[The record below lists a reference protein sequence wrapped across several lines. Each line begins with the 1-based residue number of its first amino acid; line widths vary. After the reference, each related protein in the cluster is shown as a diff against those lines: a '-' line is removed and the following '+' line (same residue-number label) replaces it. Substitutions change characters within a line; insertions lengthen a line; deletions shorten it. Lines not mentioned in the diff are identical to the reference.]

1 MNRQTTRISP
11 ADVDRQRDFCQKLHE
26 RFAARPSAPLAF
38 VDTYGCQQNEADS
51 ERLRGYLSEMGYQFT
66 QSEAEADL
74 IVINTCAIREHA
86 EMRVLGNVGALV
98 HTKRAKP
105 GQLICVCG
113 CMAQEPHMAQKIKDS
128 YRQVDL
134 VFGPHALWRFPE
146 LLYRLVTRR
155 GRIFDIA
162 DEPGSIAEGI
172 PLVRQEGVKAWVS
185 IMYGC
190 NNFCTYCIIPYAR
203 GRVRS
208 LPVEQALE
216 QTARLAAAGV
226 HEIVLTGI
234 EIASYG
240 KDFKPQVPLT
250 ELLEK
255 LLTAQPNVQFRLGSL
270 DPRAVD
276 DAFCERLADFANLAR
291 HFHLSMQ
298 SGCDTVLRRM
308 NRHYTSEE
316 FYRCV
321 ERLRRAFPD
330 CSVTTDLIVGFPGE
344 TEDEFTQTLA
354 FLERCAFASVHVFP
368 YSVREGTKAA
378 AMPGQLDQQTKTAR
392 AERAKQVA
400 ETLSAAYRK
409 QFVGRTLYALP
420 EHPTGGLW
428 AAHGRYGFPVYIEDK
443 AEKNHPVTVKVIGL
457 HKDGVLAKI
466 EN

>member
-216 QTARLAAAGV
+216 QTARLADAGV

-240 KDFKPQVPLT
+240 KDFEPQVPLT

-276 DAFCERLADFANLAR
+276 DAFCERLAGFANLAR

-321 ERLRRAFPD
+321 ERLRCAFPD

-400 ETLSAAYRK
+400 ETLSTAYRK
-409 QFVGRTLYALP
+409 RFVGRTLYALP

>member
-1 MNRQTTRISP
+1 MHYIITALGCKVNQYEAQAIETLLHAHGFTAAADGEPVDLIVVNTCAVTAEGGRKSRQMIRKLREEHPQALCAVCGCWSQLSP
-11 ADVDRQRDFCQKLHE
+11 EDAASIGADVVHGSGSKQ
-26 RFAARPSAPLAF
+26 AF
-38 VDTYGCQQNEADS
+38 VDDI
-51 ERLRGYLSEMGYQFT
+51 LRAF
-66 QSEAEADL
+66 
-74 IVINTCAIREHA
+74 REHA
-86 EMRVLGNVGALV
+86 PVTCVDNPFQRFDFEPLPAGAAYGR
-98 HTKRAKP
+98 TRAM
-105 GQLICVCG
+105 L
-113 CMAQEPHMAQKIKDS
+113 KIQD
-128 YRQVDL
+128 
-134 VFGPHALWRFPE
+134 
-146 LLYRLVTRR
+146 
-155 GRIFDIA
+155 
-162 DEPGSIAEGI
+162 
-172 PLVRQEGVKAWVS
+172 
-185 IMYGC
+185 GC
-190 NNFCTYCIIPYAR
+190 NNFCTYCVIPYTR
-203 GRVRS
+203 GRIRS
-208 LPVEQALE
+208 LPPEEMARQA
-216 QTARLAAAGV
+216 AHLAAEGYR
-226 HEIVLTGI
+226 ELVLTGI

-276 DAFCERLADFANLAR
+276 DAFCERLAGFANLAR

-316 FYRCV
+316 FYQCV

-378 AMPGQLDQQTKTAR
+378 AMPCQLDQQTKTAR

-400 ETLSAAYRK
+400 ETLSIAYRK

>member
-1 MNRQTTRISP
+1 MHYIITALGCKVNQYEAQAIETLLHAHGFTAAADGEPVDLIVVNTCAVTAEGGRKSRQMIRKLREEHPQALCAVCGCWSQLSP
-11 ADVDRQRDFCQKLHE
+11 EDAASIGADVVHGSGSKQ
-26 RFAARPSAPLAF
+26 AF
-38 VDTYGCQQNEADS
+38 VDDI
-51 ERLRGYLSEMGYQFT
+51 LRAF
-66 QSEAEADL
+66 
-74 IVINTCAIREHA
+74 REHA
-86 EMRVLGNVGALV
+86 PVTCVDNPFQRFDFEPLPAGAAYGR
-98 HTKRAKP
+98 TRAM
-105 GQLICVCG
+105 L
-113 CMAQEPHMAQKIKDS
+113 KIQD
-128 YRQVDL
+128 
-134 VFGPHALWRFPE
+134 
-146 LLYRLVTRR
+146 
-155 GRIFDIA
+155 
-162 DEPGSIAEGI
+162 
-172 PLVRQEGVKAWVS
+172 
-185 IMYGC
+185 GC
-190 NNFCTYCIIPYAR
+190 NNFCTYCVIPYTR
-203 GRVRS
+203 GRIRS
-208 LPVEQALE
+208 LPPEEMARQA
-216 QTARLAAAGV
+216 AHLAAEGYR
-226 HEIVLTGI
+226 ELVLTGI

-276 DAFCERLADFANLAR
+276 DVFCERLAGFANLAR

-378 AMPGQLDQQTKTAR
+378 AMQGQLDQQTKTAR

-457 HKDGVLAKI
+457 HKDGVLAKF

>member
-1 MNRQTTRISP
+1 MATQNVSEEQLQSQFTYID
-11 ADVDRQRDFCQKLHE
+11 AV
-26 RFAARPSAPLAF
+26 ARLLGDKRPKAYTHTF
-38 VDTYGCQQNEADS
+38 GCQQNEADT
-51 ERLRGYLSEMGYQFT
+51 ERIRGMLSEMGYEMT
-66 QSEAEADL
+66 DTPDEADFIL
-74 IVINTCAIREHA
+74 FNTCAVREHA
-86 EMRVLGNVGALV
+86 EDRAFGNVGALR
-98 HTKRAKP
+98 HLKKERP
-105 GQLICVCG
+105 GIVIAMCG
-113 CMAQEPHMAQKIKDS
+113 CMAQQEKNVEKIKKS
-128 YRQVDL
+128 YPQVNL
-134 VFGPHALWRFPE
+134 LFGTHALWRFPS
-146 LLYRLVTRR
+146 LLYRVLTEKKRV
-155 GRIFDIA
+155 FDIGGE
-162 DEPGSIAEGI
+162 DDIAEGL
-172 PLVRQEGVKAWVS
+172 PVLRAKGAKAWLS

-216 QTARLAAAGV
+216 QTARLADAGV

-240 KDFKPQVPLT
+240 KDFEPQVPLT

-276 DAFCERLADFANLAR
+276 DVFCERLAGFANLAR

-428 AAHGRYGFPVYIEDK
+428 AAHGRYGFSVYIEDK